1 MTATVEVEAPAQVEP
16 GVYDDV
22 DAAIYHS
29 DPVPGGSLSSTGAR
43 KLATECPAA
52 FKHWLDNQGPYKKEF
67 DFGTAAHKVVLG
79 DGPELVLVERDIWN
93 TNEVKEEIK
102 KIRGAGNIP
111 LKQRDLD
118 KVHAMAKALREHP
131 EAAELLEPGSGVAER
146 TVIWNDRGVWRRIRI
161 DWARHDG
168 TLVDYKSC
176 RSANPSK
183 LSNHIFEYGYHQQQE
198 YYRDGALEF
207 GLTELVCPFKFIF
220 QEKEPP
226 YLVSVIELD
235 STACGIGSHL
245 NEVALN
251 TYALC
256 RESGE
261 WPGYL
266 QTPLISPPA
275 WLERQ
280 YR

>member
-1 MTATVEVEAPAQVEP
+1 VTAAVEVEAPAEVEA
-16 GVYDDV
+16 GVYDSV
-22 DAAIYHS
+22 PSEVYHA

-52 FKHWLDNQGPYKKEF
+52 FKHWLDNPEPTKKEF

-79 DGPELVLVERDIWN
+79 DGPELVLVDRDRWD
-93 TNEVKEEIK
+93 TNEVKERIK
-102 KIRGAGNIP
+102 KIRAAGNIP
-111 LKQRDLD
+111 LKRRDLD
-118 KVHAMAKALREHP
+118 RVHAMADALRLHP

-146 TVIWNDRGVWRRIRI
+146 TIIWNDRGVWRRVRI

-176 RSANPSK
+176 KSANPSK
-183 LSNHIFEYGYHQQQE
+183 LTSHLFEYGYHQQQE

-235 STACGIGSHL
+235 SAACAIGKHL

-256 RESGE
+256 RQNDA

-275 WLERQ
+275 WLANQ

>member
-1 MTATVEVEAPAQVEP
+1 MTAAVEVEAPAEVEP
-16 GVYDDV
+16 GVYGNV
-22 DAAIYHS
+22 DAEIYHS

-52 FKHWLDNQGPYKKEF
+52 FKYWLDNPEPYKKEF

-93 TNEVKEEIK
+93 TNEVKAEVK
-102 KIRGAGNIP
+102 AIREAGNIP

-118 KVHAMAKALREHP
+118 KVHAMAKVLREHP

-146 TVIWNDRGVWRRIRI
+146 TIIWNDRGVWRRIRI

-168 TLVDYKSC
+168 TLVDYKSS
-176 RSANPSK
+176 RTANPSK
-183 LSNHIFEYGYHQQQE
+183 LANHIFEYGYHQQQE

-235 STACGIGSHL
+235 STACGIGRHL

-261 WPGYL
+261 WSGYL

>member
-1 MTATVEVEAPAQVEP
+1 
-16 GVYDDV
+16 
-22 DAAIYHS
+22 
-29 DPVPGGSLSSTGAR
+29 
-43 KLATECPAA
+43 
-52 FKHWLDNQGPYKKEF
+52 
-67 DFGTAAHKVVLG
+67 VLG
-79 DGPELVLVERDIWN
+79 DGPELIVVDKEIWN
-93 TNEVKEEIK
+93 TNEVKALVK
-102 KIRGAGNIP
+102 KIRADGNIP

-118 KVHAMAKALREHP
+118 KVNAMADALRAHP
-131 EAAELLEPGSGVAER
+131 EAAELLDPTSGVAER
-146 TVIWNDRGVWRRIRI
+146 TIIWNDRGVWRRIRI

-183 LSNHIFEYGYHQQQE
+183 LPNHILDYGYHQQQE

-235 STACGIGSHL
+235 ATACGIGRHL

-266 QTPLISPPA
+266 EVPMISLPS
-275 WLERQ
+275 WVERQ
-280 YR
+280 YA

>member
-1 MTATVEVEAPAQVEP
+1 
-16 GVYDDV
+16 
-22 DAAIYHS
+22 
-29 DPVPGGSLSSTGAR
+29 
-43 KLATECPAA
+43 
-52 FKHWLDNQGPYKKEF
+52 
-67 DFGTAAHKVVLG
+67 
-79 DGPELVLVERDIWN
+79 
-93 TNEVKEEIK
+93 
-102 KIRGAGNIP
+102 
-111 LKQRDLD
+111 
-118 KVHAMAKALREHP
+118 MADALRAHP

-146 TVIWNDRGVWRRIRI
+146 TIIWNDRGVWRRIRI

-176 RSANPSK
+176 RSANPTK
-183 LSNHIFEYGYHQQQE
+183 LANHLFEYGYHQQQE

-235 STACGIGSHL
+235 ASATAIGRHL

-251 TYALC
+251 TYAIC
-256 RESGE
+256 RDNNE